1 MIGIA
6 AEVDGSLLL
15 MIIW

>member
-6 AEVDGSLLL
+6 AEQLILA
-15 MIIW
+15 W